1 MWRLHVQWTHCCHH
15 DAQLF
20 CNWMWVL
27 MLMIDNLK
35 TLDNIR
41 ALISYFNCR
50 HSAIVES
57 GSHHLLGF
65 KFVWH
70 LLHPGS
76 SWALLHR
83 RVHRLLHHHPPLPLL
98 PHLSQHARIPT
109 EPEGADLVPH
119 VLLLWV
125 QCERARSQ
133 SVSLALWKARLHENS
148 DWIELSYVDQ
158 RLHTPV
164 TGNFFYLFLFTWA
177 FIFPL
182 FS

>member
-1 MWRLHVQWTHCCHH
+1 M
-15 DAQLF
+15 
-20 CNWMWVL
+20 
-27 MLMIDNLK
+27 
-35 TLDNIR
+35 
-41 ALISYFNCR
+41 
-50 HSAIVES
+50 ES

-83 RVHRLLHHHPPLPLL
+83 RLHRLLHHHPPLPLL

-133 SVSLALWKARLHENS
+133 SVSLAFWKARLHENS

-158 RLHTPV
+158 RLHMSV
-164 TGNFFYLFLFTWA
+164 NGNFYSRCCFFIFRLFDLFLLTWA
-177 FIFPL
+177 FVKFYL
-182 FS
+182 SCQHWKLSESRLRRLLTVSSFCWNMKCVNLD

>member
-1 MWRLHVQWTHCCHH
+1 
-15 DAQLF
+15 
-20 CNWMWVL
+20 

-76 SWALLHR
+76 S
-83 RVHRLLHHHPPLPLL
+83 
-98 PHLSQHARIPT
+98 
-109 EPEGADLVPH
+109 
-119 VLLLWV
+119 
-125 QCERARSQ
+125 
-133 SVSLALWKARLHENS
+133 
-148 DWIELSYVDQ
+148 
-158 RLHTPV
+158 
-164 TGNFFYLFLFTWA
+164 
-177 FIFPL
+177 
-182 FS
+182 